1 MEVYEQ
7 TMLIREATMTMTE
20 TQTEQ
25 PRRNTDDVETLGG
38 RSRRPTV
45 RDVSWRPEP
54 PERPTVRLVAAQD
67 TESAA
72 PRPVTIRNE
81 LPPPGRGEAV
91 QLAQMFLSGPIGQR
105 SVGRDGCE
113 AMARRILADE
123 DDRTQGVPGVVDA
136 EILALARSFAGD
148 QSGQASMARRTCII
162 ALGLE
167 GGVVGED
174 VVAQARAWC
183 AAVIRRP
190 R

>member
-7 TMLIREATMTMTE
+7 TMLIRETTMTMTE

-38 RSRRPTV
+38 RAKRPTIPSNE
-45 RDVSWRPEP
+45 DYEQ
-54 PERPTVRLVAAQD
+54 PERPTARLDVRGVP
-67 TESAA
+67 AA
-72 PRPVTIRNE
+72 PTSAIPYA
-81 LPPPGRGEAV
+81 PPPNRGEAV

-123 DDRTQGVPGVVDA
+123 DDRTQGVPGVVDS

-148 QSGQASMARRTCII
+148 QSGKASMARRTCII

-167 GGVVGED
+167 GGVGDD

-183 AAVIRRP
+183 AAVIRRS